1 MSTLCSF
8 AIFLTSGEERWRM
21 ASSAD
26 SGARSG
32 FRDSETVSVPPRD
45 ADAGFA
51 DATRCA
57 DGAGLAGVPVAGAA
71 AGDGVTDAAEPGA
84 PITATT
90 LLTGTVSPS
99 FARISVTTPAT
110 GDGISASTL
119 SVEISK
125 SGSSRS
131 TDSPTF
137 LIQRTMVPSAIDSP
151 ICGITT
157 SVGIRTLEFTH
168 RVIGA
173 FDH

>member
-32 FRDSETVSVPPRD
+32 FRDSETVSVPPCD

-51 DATRCA
+51 DAARCA
-57 DGAGLAGVPVAGAA
+57 DGAGLAGAPVAGAA
-71 AGDGVTDAAEPGA
+71 AGRDGVTDAAEPGA

-110 GDGISASTL
+110 
-119 SVEISK
+119 
-125 SGSSRS
+125 
-131 TDSPTF
+131 
-137 LIQRTMVPSAIDSP
+137 
-151 ICGITT
+151 
-157 SVGIRTLEFTH
+157 
-168 RVIGA
+168 
-173 FDH
+173 